1 MLDSWQSVLA
11 LVGAILIAYGL
22 VLWLGTVVWVYR
34 DIRERTHDTWSQK
47 VSVALVVLFNIP
59 GLILYLVLRPGETLL
74 EAYERRLE
82 KEALM
87 AELPERRTCPSCA
100 RPVREDFLL
109 CPNCGAT
116 LRESCS
122 GCGRALELSWAVC
135 PYCGAKGP
143 QVAVAPPPMAAGTP
157 FAPVASS
164 TMSGQALP
172 TAPPTRGQPPS

>member
-1 MLDSWQSVLA
+1 MFDSWQSVLA
-11 LVGAILIAYGL
+11 LVGGIFVASGV
-22 VLWLGTVVWVYR
+22 VLWLGTVLWVYR
-34 DIRERTHDTWSQK
+34 DIQERTHDTWTHH
-47 VSVALVVLFNIP
+47 VSWLLVLFFNIP

-87 AELPERRTCPSCA
+87 AELPERRTCPGCA
-100 RPVREDFLL
+100 RPVKEDFLL
-109 CPNCGAT
+109 CPNCRAA

-143 QVAVAPPPMAAGTP
+143 QVAVAPPPLAAGTP
-157 FAPVASS
+157 FAPAAAS
-164 TMSGQALP
+164 TMPGQALP
-172 TAPPTRGQPPS
+172 TAPPTRGRPPS